1 MSTRFKILAGVLLV
15 LIASLVFLESSKKDP
30 INWYSSYAVKDK
42 IPYGTFVLYNTLK
55 ETRNS
60 DDFKEISRP
69 PYEFLADSNHQSG
82 TYFFVNEYI
91 GFDEAEALQLLD
103 WVARGNTLYIA
114 GRGIGTTIL
123 DTLSL
128 ETDSYYQLNNLERK
142 PLLELA
148 HPDLKTKDPYI
159 LDRDI
164 QTSYFDKVD
173 TLNTVVLGTY
183 DYIKDEDTLALK
195 EPKVHFI
202 KQAFEEGTIIIHLMP
217 ESFTNYFMLHN
228 ANYAY
233 TEGALKYIPEDSPI
247 YWDNHYKNGKVV
259 QTSPLR
265 MILSNRYLKWAYYM
279 LIIGVILW
287 VFFEGKR
294 KQRAIPIIKP
304 LPNQTLAFTKTIA
317 GMYYEKQ
324 DHKSI
329 ALHQIN
335 HFMEY
340 IREQYLLQTS
350 DRGLDFIERLASK
363 SNNTQEDTKR
373 LMDYITSIGQKYPI
387 TKEELLKL
395 NRLIEAFKTI

>member
-1 MSTRFKILAGVLLV
+1 MSSRAKILAGVLLL
-15 LIASLVFLESSKKDP
+15 LIASLIFFESSKKDP
-30 INWYSSYAVKDK
+30 VNWYKSYAPKDK

-55 ETRNS
+55 ETRGRQ
-60 DDFKEISRP
+60 DFKEISRP
-69 PYEFLADSNHQSG
+69 PYEFLADSNHQRG
-82 TYFFVNEYI
+82 TYFFVNEYVT
-91 GFDEAEALQLLD
+91 FDDTEALQLLD

-114 GRGIGTTIL
+114 GRGIGNTIL

-128 ETDSYYQLNNLERK
+128 KIDSYYLLNNLQRQ
-142 PLLELA
+142 PLLEFT
-148 HPDLKTKDPYI
+148 HPDLKTTNPYR

-164 QTSYFDKVD
+164 QSSYFEKID
-173 TLNTVVLGTY
+173 TLNTIVLGMY
-183 DYIKDEDTLALK
+183 DYKKGNDTLSLE

-202 KQAFEEGTIIIHLMP
+202 KQAFQEGTIVIHLMP
-217 ESFTNYFMLHN
+217 EAFSNYFMLHDS
-228 ANYAY
+228 NYTY
-233 TEGALKYIPEDSPI
+233 TEGALKYIPEEGAI
-247 YWDNHYKNGKVV
+247 FWDNHYKVGKPI
-259 QTSPLR
+259 QTSSLR
-265 MILSNRYLKWAYYM
+265 YMLSNRYLKWACYM
-279 LIIGVILW
+279 LIIGIILW

-294 KQRAIPIIKP
+294 KQRAIPIIRP

-317 GMYYEKQ
+317 GMYYEQQ

-329 ALHQIN
+329 AIHQIN

-363 SNNTQEDTKR
+363 SNNTQADTKK

-395 NRLIEAFKTI
+395 NTLIEAFKTK